1 MYRVFGLLDGFK
13 LMKNYSESKPPGDV
27 PGNHQ
32 VPVYE
37 LHYAGNDEG
46 ISLVDLWRVIFTRKK
61 LIMLSVV
68 AAVLIAAAYIFMIE
82 PVYQAQTYL
91 VPSQQQDLYELQ
103 IDYRGNERFSIEKY
117 TPEVV
122 FQMFQK
128 NFKLKGLRREYW
140 RQRHLADQYL
150 EDKPHTD
157 ILMDNLFDS
166 KFDSGL
172 RVQLDEQNASLAV
185 ATFEYSE
192 PVPGSQ
198 WLNQFVTFVKESTL
212 DLILDDIKFMIAA
225 EISQVRYQIDSQL
238 KLAEKERRDKIQL
251 LSEALRVAKTLDIE
265 DTSGLIVGTDKEQSL
280 IEVKTT
286 QAPLYMRGSRAL
298 KSEITVLESR
308 KSDEAFIGGL
318 RDLQEKLAFLENIS
332 VDRDAISVVTVD
344 TEARSPYRAQKPR
357 KTLIVVLAVALGLVI
372 GVLLAFTLGFDD
384 KESREN

>member
-1 MYRVFGLLDGFK
+1 MYRVFGPLDGFK
-13 LMKNYSESKPPGDV
+13 PMKNYSESKPQGDV
-27 PGNHQ
+27 PGKHQ
-32 VPVYE
+32 VPIYE
-37 LHYAGNDEG
+37 LHYAGNDEE
-46 ISLVDLWRVIFTRKK
+46 ISLVDLWRVIVARKK

-68 AAVLIAAAYIFMIE
+68 AAMLIAAAYIFMIE

-91 VPSQQQDLYELQ
+91 VPSKQQDLHGLQ
-103 IDYRGNERFSIEKY
+103 VDYRGNERFSIEKY

-128 NFKLKGLRREYW
+128 NFKSKGLRREFW
-140 RQRHLADQYL
+140 RQQHLADQYL

-157 ILMDNLFDS
+157 ALMDSVFDS

-172 RVQLDEQNASLAV
+172 RVQLDEQNDSLVV

-192 PVPGSQ
+192 PVPGAQ

-212 DLILDDIKFMIAA
+212 DLILDDINFTIAA

-238 KLAEKERRDKIQL
+238 KLAEQERRDKIQL
-251 LSEALRVAKTLDIE
+251 LSEALRIAKALDIE
-265 DTSGLIVGTDKEQSL
+265 GMSGLAVGIGKEQTS

-286 QAPLYMRGSRAL
+286 EAPLYMRGSRAL
-298 KSEITVLESR
+298 ESEITVLESR
-308 KSDEAFIGGL
+308 KSDEAFVGGL
-318 RDLQEKLAFLENIS
+318 RDLKEKLAFLENIP
-332 VDRDAISVVTVD
+332 VDRDAISVITVD

-372 GVLLAFTLGFDD
+372 GVLLAFIVEASSKAPG
-384 KESREN
+384 ES